1 MLDLGSA
8 HSIFLLEATMQ
19 HPHIT
24 TPTGVSIT
32 TTSGEIL
39 AHHTTDHP
47 FSHYG
52 TAIWCIEDKHPA
64 PGPVMIVNSGTGQE
78 IPLQLLGIVGGWAV
92 LADEAGA
99 ALGVIWSDG
108 SYEAGLIRERDTGEI
123 AKGITLESVLS
134 GEYMVEGAVLLPGAV
149 LGCAI

>member
-1 MLDLGSA
+1 M
-8 HSIFLLEATMQ
+8 HHHHIATPQ
-19 HPHIT
+19 T
-24 TPTGVSIT
+24 VSIVT
-32 TTSGEIL
+32 LTGEVL

-47 FSHYG
+47 FSHYNHPV
-52 TAIWCIEDKHPA
+52 WSIEDQHPA
-64 PGPVMIVNSGTGQE
+64 PGPVLIINSGTGQE

-123 AKGITLESVLS
+123 AKGITLESVLT

-149 LGCAI
+149 LGCAL

>member
-32 TTSGEIL
+32 TPDGEIL
-39 AHHTTDHP
+39 AHHSTEHP

-52 TAIWCIEDKHPA
+52 AAIWCIEDKHPA
-64 PGPVMIVNSGTGQE
+64 PGPVILKNGDAGHEWS
-78 IPLQLLGIVGGWAV
+78 LDLLGIVDGWAV
-92 LADEAGA
+92 LTDEAGA

>member
-1 MLDLGSA
+1 M
-8 HSIFLLEATMQ
+8 H

-24 TPTGVSIT
+24 TPTGVTIT
-32 TTSGEIL
+32 TPDGEIL
-39 AHHTTDHP
+39 ARHTSEHP

-52 TAIWCIEDKHPA
+52 AAIWTIEDQHPA
-64 PGPVMIVNSGTGQE
+64 PGPVLIINSGTGQE

-108 SYEAGLIRERDTGEI
+108 SYEAGLIRERDTGEL
-123 AKGITLESVLS
+123 AKGITLESALS
-134 GEYMVEGAVLLPGAV
+134 GECMVEGSVLLPGAV

>member
-1 MLDLGSA
+1 
-8 HSIFLLEATMQ
+8 MQ
-19 HPHIT
+19 HHHIT
-24 TPTGVSIT
+24 TPHAVSIV

-39 AHHTTDHP
+39 AHHSTEHP

-52 TAIWCIEDKHPA
+52 AAIWTIEDQHPA
-64 PGPVMIVNSGTGQE
+64 PGPVLIVNSGTGQE

-108 SYEAGLIRERDTGEI
+108 SYEAGLIRERDTGEL
-123 AKGITLESVLS
+123 AKGITLESALS

>member
-1 MLDLGSA
+1 M
-8 HSIFLLEATMQ
+8 HHHHIATPQ
-19 HPHIT
+19 T
-24 TPTGVSIT
+24 VSIV

-39 AHHTTDHP
+39 AHHTADHP
-47 FSHYG
+47 FSHYNHP
-52 TAIWCIEDKHPA
+52 IWSIEKQHPA
-64 PGPVMIVNSGTGQE
+64 PGPVLITGSGMGQE

-123 AKGITLESVLS
+123 AKGITLESVLT

-149 LGCAI
+149 LGCAL

>member
-1 MLDLGSA
+1 MN
-8 HSIFLLEATMQ
+8 H
-19 HPHIT
+19 HHIT
-24 TPTGVSIT
+24 TPTGVTIT
-32 TTSGEIL
+32 TPDGEIL
-39 AHHTTDHP
+39 AHHTTEHP

-52 TAIWCIEDKHPA
+52 TAVWCIEDKHPA
-64 PGPVMIVNSGTGQE
+64 PGPALITGAAMGQE
-78 IPLQLLGIVGGWAV
+78 IRLQLLGIVGGWAV

-123 AKGITLESVLS
+123 AKGITLESALS